1 LYDHERKLIIS
12 WIKLNFQNR
21 NSPLIEQLIF
31 FHDHTIFIILIII
44 FIITYIIIFIISN
57 KFINIKIL
65 ENQIIEFIWTA
76 IPPIIL
82 IFIALPSLHLLYL
95 IDEIK
100 SPIITIKIFGHQ
112 WFWSYEYS
120 DFYNIEFE
128 SYIIN
133 NLEKE
138 NFRLI
143 EVDNKTILP
152 YKFNIRLL
160 ISSDDVIHSWTIP
173 RLGIKIDAIP
183 GRINQINLFIN
194 RPGIYFG
201 QCSEICGI
209 NHRFI
214 PIQIESIN
222 LNKFILWIKNF

>member
-1 LYDHERKLIIS
+1 MS
-12 WIKLNFQNR
+12 WMKLNFQNS
-21 NSPLIEQLIF
+21 NSPLMEQLIF
-31 FHDHTIFIILIII
+31 FHDHTIFIIMMIM
-44 FIITYIIIFIISN
+44 FTISYMMIYLMMN
-57 KFINIKIL
+57 KSINIKIMD
-65 ENQIIEFIWTA
+65 NQFIEFIWTI

-82 IFIALPSLHLLYL
+82 IFIAMPSLHLLYL
-95 IDEIK
+95 MDEIK
-100 SPIITIKIFGHQ
+100 SPILSIKIFGHQ

-120 DFYNIEFE
+120 DFNNINFE
-128 SYIIN
+128 SYMIN
-133 NLEKE
+133 SISKN

-173 RLGIKIDAIP
+173 SLGIKMDAIP
-183 GRINQINLFIN
+183 GRMNQINLFMN
-194 RPGIYFG
+194 RPGLYFG

-209 NHRFI
+209 NHSFM

-222 LNKFILWIKNF
+222 LKNFIYWIKNF

>member
-1 LYDHERKLIIS
+1 MSWMKLS
-12 WIKLNFQNR
+12 FQNS
-21 NSPLIEQLIF
+21 NSPLMEQLIF
-31 FHDHTIFIILIII
+31 FHDHTIFIILMIMFMITYMMT
-44 FIITYIIIFIISN
+44 FIIKN
-57 KFINIKIL
+57 KFINIKIS
-65 ENQIIEFIWTA
+65 ENQMIEFIWTA

-95 IDEIK
+95 MDEIK
-100 SPIITIKIFGHQ
+100 SPIMTIKIFGHQ

-120 DFYNIEFE
+120 DFFNIEFD
-128 SYIIN
+128 SYMMN
-133 NLEKE
+133 TMEKQ

-173 RLGIKIDAIP
+173 SLAIKIDAVP
-183 GRINQINLFIN
+183 GRMNQINLYMN

-201 QCSEICGI
+201 QCSEICGV
-209 NHRFI
+209 NHSFM

-222 LNKFILWIKNF
+222 LNKFIYWIKNF

>member
-1 LYDHERKLIIS
+1 MSWMKLS
-12 WIKLNFQNR
+12 FQNS
-21 NSPLIEQLIF
+21 NSPLMEQLIF
-31 FHDHTIFIILIII
+31 FHDHTIFIIMMIMFMITYMMM
-44 FIITYIIIFIISN
+44 FIIKN
-57 KFINIKIL
+57 KFINIKIS
-65 ENQIIEFIWTA
+65 ENQMIELIWTS

-95 IDEIK
+95 MDEIK
-100 SPIITIKIFGHQ
+100 SPIMTIKIFGHQ

-120 DFYNIEFE
+120 DFMNIEFE
-128 SYIIN
+128 SYMIN
-133 NLEKE
+133 SMEKQ

-152 YKFNIRLL
+152 YNFNIRLL

-173 RLGIKIDAIP
+173 SLGIKIDAIP
-183 GRINQINLFIN
+183 GRMNQINLFMN

-209 NHRFI
+209 NHSFM

-222 LNKFILWIKNF
+222 LNKFISWIKNF

>member
-1 LYDHERKLIIS
+1 MSWMKLS
-12 WIKLNFQNR
+12 FQNS
-21 NSPLIEQLIF
+21 NSPLMEQLIF
-31 FHDHTIFIILIII
+31 FHDHTIFIIFMIMFMITYMMI
-44 FIITYIIIFIISN
+44 FIIKN
-57 KFINIKIL
+57 KFINIKIS
-65 ENQIIEFIWTA
+65 ENQMIEFIWTI

-82 IFIALPSLHLLYL
+82 IFIAMPSLHLLYL
-95 IDEIK
+95 MDEVK
-100 SPIITIKIFGHQ
+100 SPIMTIKIFGHQ

-120 DFYNIEFE
+120 DFFNIEFE
-128 SYIIN
+128 SYMIN
-133 NLEKE
+133 NSQKE

-160 ISSDDVIHSWTIP
+160 ISSEDVIHSWTIP
-173 RLGIKIDAIP
+173 SLAIKIDAIP
-183 GRINQINLFIN
+183 GRMNQINMFMN
-194 RPGIYFG
+194 RPGMFFG

-209 NHRFI
+209 NHSFM

>member
-1 LYDHERKLIIS
+1 MSWMKLS
-12 WIKLNFQNR
+12 FQNS
-21 NSPLIEQLIF
+21 NSPLMEQLIF
-31 FHDHTIFIILIII
+31 FHDHTIFIVIMIMCMITYMMI
-44 FIITYIIIFIISN
+44 FIINN
-57 KFINIKIL
+57 KFINIKIS
-65 ENQIIEFIWTA
+65 ENQFIEFIWTI

-82 IFIALPSLHLLYL
+82 IFIAMPSLHLLYL
-95 IDEIK
+95 MDEIK
-100 SPIITIKIFGHQ
+100 SPILTIKIFGHQ

-120 DFYNIEFE
+120 DFNNITFE
-128 SYIIN
+128 SYMIN
-133 NLEKE
+133 EFSQE

-173 RLGIKIDAIP
+173 SLAIKMDAIP
-183 GRINQINLFIN
+183 GRMNQINLFMN
-194 RPGIYFG
+194 RPGLYFG

-209 NHRFI
+209 NHSFM

-222 LNKFILWIKNF
+222 LNKFIFWIKNF

>member
-1 LYDHERKLIIS
+1 MMTWLKLS
-12 WIKLNFQNR
+12 FQNS
-21 NSPLIEQLIF
+21 NSPLMEQLIF
-31 FHDHTIFIILIII
+31 FHDHTIFIILMIMST
-44 FIITYIIIFIISN
+44 ITYMMMFIMTN
-57 KFINIKIL
+57 KFINIKIS
-65 ENQIIEFIWTA
+65 ENQFIEFIWTA
-76 IPPIIL
+76 TPPIIL
-82 IFIALPSLHLLYL
+82 IFIAMPSLHLLYL
-95 IDEIK
+95 MDEIK
-100 SPIITIKIFGHQ
+100 CPILTIKIFGHQ

-128 SYIIN
+128 SYMMN
-133 NLEKE
+133 ELNKE

-152 YKFNIRLL
+152 FKFNIRLL

-173 RLGIKIDAIP
+173 SLAIKMDAIP
-183 GRINQINLFIN
+183 GRMNQINLYMN

-209 NHRFI
+209 NHSFM

-222 LNKFILWIKNF
+222 LNKFIYWIKNF

>member
-1 LYDHERKLIIS
+1 MT
-12 WIKLNFQNR
+12 WMKLNFQNS
-21 NSPLIEQLIF
+21 NSPLMEQLIF
-31 FHDHTIFIILIII
+31 FHDHTIFIILMIMSIISYMMI
-44 FIITYIIIFIISN
+44 FIIMN
-57 KFINIKIL
+57 KFINIKIS
-65 ENQIIEFIWTA
+65 ENQLIEFIWTT

-82 IFIALPSLHLLYL
+82 IFIAMPSLHLLYL
-95 IDEIK
+95 MDEIK
-100 SPIITIKIFGHQ
+100 SPIMTIKIFGHQ

-120 DFYNIEFE
+120 DFFNIEFE
-128 SYIIN
+128 SYMIN
-133 NLEKE
+133 DFKKE

-173 RLGIKIDAIP
+173 SLGIKIDAIP
-183 GRINQINLFIN
+183 GRMNQINLFMN
-194 RPGIYFG
+194 RPGVYFG

-209 NHRFI
+209 NHSFM

>member
-1 LYDHERKLIIS
+1 MTWLKLRF
-12 WIKLNFQNR
+12 KNR

-31 FHDHTIFIILIII
+31 SHDHTIFIIMIIRS
-44 FIITYIIIFIISN
+44 IITYIILFIINN
-57 KFINIKIL
+57 KFIDIKISD
-65 ENQIIEFIWTA
+65 NQTIEFIWTLT
-76 IPPIIL
+76 PPINL
-82 IFIALPSLHLLYL
+82 IFIALLSLHLLNL

-100 SPIITIKIFGHQ
+100 YPILTIKTFGHQ

-120 DFYNIEFE
+120 DFSNIEFE

-133 NLEKE
+133 KINKE

-152 YKFNIRLL
+152 FKFNIRLL

-173 RLGIKIDAIP
+173 RLLIKIDAIP
-183 GRINQINLFIN
+183 GRINQINLIIN
-194 RPGIYFG
+194 RPGIYFV

-214 PIQIESIN
+214 PIQIVSIN
-222 LNKFILWIKNF
+222 LKKFINWIKNF

>member
-1 LYDHERKLIIS
+1 MTWLKM
-12 WIKLNFQNR
+12 NFQNS
-21 NSPLIEQLIF
+21 NSPLMEQLIF
-31 FHDHTIFIILIII
+31 FHDHTIFIVMMIMIMITYMMI
-44 FIITYIIIFIISN
+44 FIIKN
-57 KFINIKIL
+57 KFINIKIS
-65 ENQIIEFIWTA
+65 ENQMIEFIWTT

-82 IFIALPSLHLLYL
+82 IFIAMPSLHLLYL
-95 IDEIK
+95 MDEIK
-100 SPIITIKIFGHQ
+100 SPIMTIKIFGHQ

-120 DFYNIEFE
+120 DFFNIEFE
-128 SYIIN
+128 SYMLN
-133 NLEKE
+133 SLEKN

-143 EVDNKTILP
+143 EVDNKTVIP

-173 RLGIKIDAIP
+173 SLAIKMDAIP
-183 GRINQINLFIN
+183 GRMNQINLFMN

-209 NHRFI
+209 NHSFM

-222 LNKFILWIKNF
+222 LNKFIYWIKNF

>member
-1 LYDHERKLIIS
+1 MSWTKLR
-12 WIKLNFQNR
+12 FQNR

-31 FHDHTIFIILIII
+31 FHDHTIFIISIII
-44 FIITYIIIFIISN
+44 FIITYIIIFIINN

-65 ENQIIEFIWTA
+65 ENQFIELIWTI

-82 IFIALPSLHLLYL
+82 IFIAIPSLHLLYL

-100 SPIITIKIFGHQ
+100 SPILTIKIFGHQ

-120 DFYNIEFE
+120 DFNNIKFE

-133 NLEKE
+133 ELIFNN

-152 YKFNIRLL
+152 FKFNIRLL

-173 RLGIKIDAIP
+173 RLAIKIDAIP

-194 RPGIYFG
+194 RPGIFFG

-222 LNKFILWIKNF
+222 LNKFIKWIKNF